1 MGGSRGRGDGWE
13 VGGSRLGEG
22 GWEEHKG
29 LEKLCVVRYIQ
40 SPTHIALPPPHCVQT
55 LATVKESREQS
66 NASQKMV
73 IQRMVS
79 ENMSVIEEVRGSYSG
94 GIHCRSGGLSG
105 VE

>member
-1 MGGSRGRGDGWE
+1 M
-13 VGGSRLGEG
+13 
-22 GWEEHKG
+22 
-29 LEKLCVVRYIQ
+29 EKLRIARYVN
-40 SPTHIALPPPHCVQT
+40 SLTRMSLSPPHCVQT